1 MKIAEILVE
10 AGEFQRGREF
20 GKKLLTP
27 SQWVSGDGEFQRGR
41 EFGKKLLTPS
51 QWVSGSGSKVI
62 SPVQTT
68 SARAVKLTLN
78 KVIKGE
84 RLYRNDVI
92 ALKKIYADLESNA
105 LTTAGDR
112 KQTLAALKSAYNLQ
126 PLTPEQKAVLA
137 TFANPL

>member
-1 MKIAEILVE
+1 MKITEILVE
-10 AGEFQRGREF
+10 
-20 GKKLLTP
+20 
-27 SQWVSGDGEFQRGR
+27 DGEFQRGR
-41 EFGKKLLTPS
+41 EFGKKLLSPS
-51 QWVSGSGSKVI
+51 QWFSGSDTPSRSKVV

-68 SARAVKLTLN
+68 SARSVKSTLN

-126 PLTPEQKAVLA
+126 PLTPEQKAVL
-137 TFANPL
+137 TIFANPL

>member
-1 MKIAEILVE
+1 VKITEILVE

-20 GKKLLTP
+20 GKKLLSPTK
-27 SQWVSGDGEFQRGR
+27 WF
-41 EFGKKLLTPS
+41 
-51 QWVSGSGSKVI
+51 SGSDSAEKSKTT
-62 SPVQTT
+62 SPVQTP

-105 LTTAGDR
+105 LTTAGNR
-112 KQTLAALKSAYNLQ
+112 TQTLAALKAAYNLQ
-126 PLTPEQKAVLA
+126 PLSSDQKAVLSK
-137 TFANPL
+137 FSNPL